1 VSEART
7 VETQVPG
14 RIDRLPWS
22 RWHTLV
28 IFALGV
34 TWVLDGIEVSIAGNI
49 ADALTNPETGLGFSP
64 GQIGTATGIYI
75 AGACTGALFFS
86 YLTDRYGRKKLFLIT
101 LAVYLIFSVLTA
113 FSWNFA
119 SFVVFRFLAG
129 MGIGGEYSAIYS
141 A

>member
-1 VSEART
+1 MNTSRAFGWWFGVFGRRRDVSEARPA
-7 VETQVPG
+7 ETQGPG

-49 ADALTNPETGLGFSP
+49 ADALTNPETGMGFSA

-75 AGACTGALFFS
+75 AGACTGGVCLS
-86 YLTDRYGRKKLFLIT
+86 YLTDRSETGR
-101 LAVYLIFSVLTA
+101 
-113 FSWNFA
+113 
-119 SFVVFRFLAG
+119 AG
-129 MGIGGEYSAIYS
+129 RQEC
-141 A
+141 